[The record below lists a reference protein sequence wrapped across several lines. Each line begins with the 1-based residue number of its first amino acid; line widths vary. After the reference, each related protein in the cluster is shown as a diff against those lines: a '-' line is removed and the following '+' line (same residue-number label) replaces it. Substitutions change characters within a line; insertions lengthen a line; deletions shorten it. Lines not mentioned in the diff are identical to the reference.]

1 MRRVKA
7 NAKPLDTSGKLSG
20 VTSIEA
26 REGQLVNLAMDVAE
40 QRMRDNTASSQEVV
54 HFLRLGSL
62 REKYER
68 EKLENENALLK
79 AKVNALE
86 SQTQMIELYSKAIEA
101 MRRYNGVNKEEEE
114 NEDDIY

>member
-1 MRRVKA
+1 MRRSKTNV
-7 NAKPLDTSGKLSG
+7 KPLDTSGKLSG

-26 REGQLVNLAMDVAE
+26 REGQLINMAMDVAE
-40 QRMRDNTASSQEVV
+40 QRMRDNTASSQEIV

-62 REKYER
+62 RERYER

-86 SQTQMIELYSKAIEA
+86 SQSQMIELYSKAIEA
-101 MRRYNGVNKEEEE
+101 MRRYNGVGNDEES
-114 NEDDIY
+114 NEDEQY